1 MRKRPAAYFPSSDPV
16 PANSG
21 GVTWGAPGLVTGN
34 GQQSASFVQ
43 LSDGSL
49 VLAFGHK
56 DAGEGQKFILSYDG
70 KMRFLYSFRARVSLA

>member
-1 MRKRPAAYFPSSDPV
+1 M
-16 PANSG
+16 
-21 GVTWGAPGLVTGN
+21 TGN

-70 KMRFLYSFRARVSLA
+70 KMALPLFSLRAHVLLI